1 MRLEGVILR
10 FEGQLKGFIF
20 HKAHYY
26 VNLHSES
33 IEATM
38 AKEEQQITTRNFID
52 IEKVIASKSEK
63 LARGLPGFIIR
74 YLKRILHQDEIN
86 EFLYN
91 NRNKYGIDFVNAVL
105 DYFDINVNVN
115 GFENLPAEG
124 RYVLVSNHP
133 LGGLDG
139 MALMSTISSKRNDF
153 VFPVNDLLL
162 FVPNVRDLF
171 VPINKHGKNVDN
183 IRTFDDAFASDKL
196 ILYFPAGL
204 VSRKQK
210 GVIKDPQWKKTFI
223 TKARKHKRDIIPVHI
238 GGRNSNF
245 FYNLANLRKALNI
258 KSNIEML
265 YLPNEMFKQQDKN
278 IPVTFGEPLPIN
290 LFDRKKKKDI
300 DWAALARE
308 HIYSLIDNTASPL
321 TQNTK

>member
-1 MRLEGVILR
+1 M
-10 FEGQLKGFIF
+10 
-20 HKAHYY
+20 
-26 VNLHSES
+26 VN
-33 IEATM
+33 
-38 AKEEQQITTRNFID
+38 EEQKITTRHFID
-52 IEKVIASKSEK
+52 IEKVIASKSES
-63 LARGLPGFIIR
+63 LARSLPGFVIR

-91 NRNKYGIDFVNAVL
+91 NRDKYGIDFVNAVL
-105 DYFDINVNVN
+105 DYFDITIEIN
-115 GFENLPAEG
+115 GFENLPSGG

-139 MALMSTISSKRNDF
+139 MALMSSISKKRNDF

-162 FVPNVRDLF
+162 FVPNVKDLF

-183 IRTFDDAFASDKL
+183 IRSFDDAFASDKL

-210 GVIKDPQWKKTFI
+210 GIIKDPEWKKTFI

-245 FYNLANLRKALNI
+245 FYNLANLRKALRI

-265 YLPNEMFKQQDKN
+265 YLPNEMFKQHKKD
-278 IPVTFGEPLPIN
+278 IPVTFGRPLPVG
-290 LFDRKKKKDI
+290 LFDRKAKKDI
-300 DWAALARE
+300 EWAALVRE
-308 HIYSLIDNTASPL
+308 HIYSLVNNKPSPL
-321 TQNTK
+321 TQTSET